1 MNFAR
6 IFNCL
11 FFKRRVVF
19 LCTVWYV
26 LDDWNFAFQHF
37 YFSQQLFKKQRQ
49 RTIEIQKS
57 QFEWLCWTIFESS
70 RQKLNIEG
78 FKSEPSSLSSLET
91 LFKFLRCFPSL
102 SENHSSCYP
111 FFIAI
116 FGKQLFQKL
125 PFVFVKLIFIFF
137 SETMLS
143 VLVAIFRIDVFNS
156 VVYEK
161 LVWSYKYFAG
171 RKFNCVC

>member
-57 QFEWLCWTIFESS
+57 QFEWLCWTIFKSHW
-70 RQKLNIEG
+70 QKLNFEG
-78 FKSEPSSLSSLET
+78 LKSKPSSLSSFKT
-91 LFKFLRCFPSL
+91 LPKILRCFASI

-111 FFIAI
+111 FLIAI
-116 FGKQLFQKL
+116 SGKQLFQKL

-143 VLVAIFRIDVFNS
+143 VFVVIFRNDVFNS

-161 LVWSYKYFAG
+161 RV
-171 RKFNCVC
+171 